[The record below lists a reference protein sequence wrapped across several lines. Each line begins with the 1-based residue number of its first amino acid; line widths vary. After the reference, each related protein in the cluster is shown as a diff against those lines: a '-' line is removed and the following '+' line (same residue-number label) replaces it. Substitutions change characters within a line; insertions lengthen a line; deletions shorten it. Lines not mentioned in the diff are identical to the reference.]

1 MADTEI
7 QGITSTLIWNQTKV
21 YIKKSAAA
29 DTEYKWLAGIADL
42 QPPSQADNTVDLPY
56 MNQNDRITARVKGTR
71 SGGEISGTYNARS
84 DAEGVAGL
92 QALLDAY
99 ADPSGT
105 YSLKWQFPDGT
116 YALVQA
122 ALITDCSVQGG
133 SLDTV
138 ISYAVSAACNSQVQ
152 YFASQTTGGA

>member
-21 YIKKSAAA
+21 YIKGSDEE
-29 DTEYKWLAGIADL
+29 DTAYVWLAGIADF

-56 MNQNDRITARVKGTR
+56 MNQNDRITSRVKGTR
-71 SGGEISGTYNARS
+71 VGGEISGTYNARS

-105 YSLKWQFPDGT
+105 YSLKWEFPDGT
-116 YALVQA
+116 YALVSN
-122 ALITDCSVQGG
+122 ALITDCSIQGG

-152 YFASQTTGGA
+152 YFEPQE

>member
-21 YIKKSAAA
+21 YIKGSAEE
-29 DTEYKWLAGIADL
+29 DTEYVWLAGIADF

-56 MNQNDRITARVKGTR
+56 MNQNDRITSRVKGTR
-71 SGGEISGTYNARS
+71 AGGEISGTYNARS

-105 YSLKWQFPDGT
+105 YSLKWEFPDKT
-116 YALVQA
+116 YALVSN
-122 ALITDCSVQGG
+122 ALITDCSIQGG

-152 YFASQTTGGA
+152 YFEPQA

>member
-21 YIKKSAAA
+21 YIKGSAEE
-29 DTEYKWLAGIADL
+29 DTEYVWLAGIADF
-42 QPPSQADNTVDLPY
+42 QPPSQAYNTVDLPY
-56 MNQNDRITARVKGTR
+56 MNQDSNITQRVKGTR
-71 SGGEISGTYNARS
+71 AGGEISGTYNARS

-92 QALLDAY
+92 QALKDAVE
-99 ADPSGT
+99 DTTGS
-105 YSLKWQFPDGT
+105 YSLKWEFPDGT
-116 YALVQA
+116 YALVA
-122 ALITDCSVQGG
+122 SAVITDCSVQGG

-152 YFASQTTGGA
+152 YFEPQA